1 VKRPTMLLETLLT
14 ELGGQLG
21 LSVQR
26 DVEEIRR
33 RVEHEGMS
41 FLYLTLP
48 HFSDTLEQGIEE
60 GRVTRQLWEGF
71 WALPRQGC
79 LPRIFLGFTTRVFYK
94 DGRLLDDPCPE
105 AIFALRQ
112 VCRLF
117 KKPRTPCSEAKNL
130 AAMDKFVDVEAELR
144 DMTDR
149 MWVSD
154 PYLDKISSII
164 WSDVFSTLDYTS
176 LVSRHG
182 PGNTAESLK
191 PNQRLQIRKWYD
203 RSELFFPSD
212 LHCIPNYGHVGDL
225 SRIEYLGVSEE
236 QPVRVVFVPKTLKAP
251 RVIAIE
257 PSHVQYMQ
265 QGLMAYCV
273 PLLENH
279 PLTRNSI
286 HFRDQSINY
295 NAARQASV
303 DRRHAT
309 LDLSDASDR
318 VHLDLVRRIFRNGCL
333 LDYLEASRSLYARL
347 PDAREVILSKFASMG
362 SAMCFPVEAMVFYTL
377 IQSAVH
383 QRTGIRPTARSVRAL
398 SKHVHVYGDDLI
410 VPTAWKDCV
419 ISKLEA
425 FGLRVNRSKSFAR
438 SHFRESC
445 GGDFFNGVSVKPVYA
460 REVPYDDMT
469 TWTPSHFMSWAKTS
483 DQFYRLGLWST
494 AQLIRDW
501 IEGRLGSIPRGWGES
516 SGLGFFSCAFTT
528 MCNYDTR
535 LHNFRQKRWVF
546 SPLRVAD
553 PITSYS
559 GALLKVLTPRVSKER
574 QTQIAVGSGFNNPW
588 SDGSLH
594 VDDVVLDLKS
604 SVKRGAF
611 KPKRRWVSVN
621 LSREG

>member
-1 VKRPTMLLETLLT
+1 MKRPTMLLETLLT

-26 DVEEIRR
+26 DVEEIQR

-60 GRVTRQLWEGF
+60 GRVTRQSWEGF

-79 LPRIFLGFTTRVFYK
+79 LPKLFHGFTTRVFEK
-94 DGRLLDDPCPE
+94 DGRLLDNPSVD

-117 KKPRTPCSEAKNL
+117 KKPKVACSEEKNL
-130 AAMDKFVDVEAELR
+130 AAIDKFVLVEEELR
-144 DMTDR
+144 NMTDR
-149 MWVSD
+149 MWVPD
-154 PYLDKISSII
+154 PYLDKISSLL
-164 WSDVFSTLDYTS
+164 WSKIFSSIDPEDLI
-176 LVSRHG
+176 SRHG
-182 PGNTAESLK
+182 PGNTAEKLK
-191 PNQRLQIRKWYD
+191 ANERLEIRKWYD

-212 LHCIPNYGHVGDL
+212 LHCIPNYGHTESL
-225 SRIEYLGVSEE
+225 ARIEYLGVSEE
-236 QPVRVVFVPKTLKAP
+236 LPVRVVFVPKTLKAP

-279 PLTRNSI
+279 PLTRMSV
-286 HFRDQSINY
+286 HFSDQSIN
-295 NAARQASV
+295 NDAARRASI
-303 DRRHAT
+303 DRRYAT

-318 VHLDLVRRIFRNGCL
+318 VHLDLVRRVFRNGCL
-333 LDYLEASRSLYARL
+333 LDYLEACRSLYARL
-347 PDAREVILSKFASMG
+347 PDGREVILSKFASMG

-383 QRTGIRPTARSVRAL
+383 HHTGIRPTAKSIMNV

-410 VPTAWKDCV
+410 VPVAWKDCV

-425 FGLRVNRSKSFAR
+425 FGLRVNHSKSFSR

-445 GGDFFNGVSVKPVYA
+445 GGDYYNGVSVKPVYA
-460 REVPYDDMT
+460 REVPYDDMAA
-469 TWTPSHFMSWAKTS
+469 WTPSHFMSWAKTS
-483 DQFYRLGLWST
+483 DQFYLTGLWST

-501 IEGRLGSIPRGWGES
+501 IEGHLGEVPRGWSES
-516 SGLGFFSCAFTT
+516 SGLGFLSLMFTT
-528 MCNYDTR
+528 RCNYNTK
-535 LHNFRQKRWVF
+535 LHNFRQRKWVF
-546 SPLRVAD
+546 MPKRQVD
-553 PITSYS
+553 PVTSFS
-559 GALLKVLTPRVSKER
+559 GAVLKALTPSRIVRGEKIWR
-574 QTQIAVGSGFNNPW
+574 FNPL
-588 SDGSLH
+588 D
-594 VDDVVLDLKS
+594 VDDVVLDLES

-611 KPKRRWVSVN
+611 KPKRRWVVVN
-621 LSREG
+621 FTR